1 MALRRQLL
9 TMAQY
14 NLWATRRL
22 FIAVDALS
30 DEEYRSDV
38 GLFFKSV
45 HGTLNH
51 IYVAEHDVWYPRIHD
66 GVFPQGIAL
75 DGEVENDRE
84 KLKQMLLTKAER
96 WVPLL
101 ESCSDERL
109 EGVFEYQD
117 LSGVPNAKPFSL
129 TMAHVFNHG
138 THHRGQVSAGVTML
152 GHPAPVLDLV
162 YMLDGVGK

>member
-1 MALRRQLL
+1 MALRQQLL
-9 TMAQY
+9 TMARY
-14 NLWATRRL
+14 NLWATREL
-22 FIAVDALS
+22 FAVVDTLS
-30 DEEYRSDV
+30 DEEYRRDV

-66 GVFPQGIAL
+66 GVFPMDVAL
-75 DGEVENDRE
+75 DSEVENDRE

-109 EGVFEYQD
+109 EGVFEYHN
-117 LSGVPNAKPFSL
+117 LTGVAITKSFSL
-129 TMAHVFNHG
+129 IMAHVFNHG
-138 THHRGQVSAGVTML
+138 THHRGQISAGVTML
-152 GHPAPVLDLV
+152 GHPAPVLDLD
-162 YMLDGVGK
+162 YMPDDLVG